1 LARGVPALAHVAQ
14 KIAETW
20 LHNLSMEPNLASV
33 VRDWHELYS
42 LVGTASARLLFVAA
56 SVGANVFST
65 SDQQPM
71 KAYLTPTVA
80 HFSSLLFIC
89 ILFLIPTQTWLSLS
103 MTLGGLGIIG
113 IAYSLRHWVRALFT
127 LRCRIDLADRVFY
140 VLVPGLGYLLVVVFT
155 VTLFEHQPLSAKLTA
170 AALIVLLLA
179 GIRNAWDMTVWI
191 ITRSQ
196 TRA

>member
-1 LARGVPALAHVAQ
+1 
-14 KIAETW
+14 
-20 LHNLSMEPNLASV
+20 MEPNLASV
-33 VRDWHELYS
+33 VRDWHDFYG
-42 LVGTASARLLFVAA
+42 LVGTAAATLVGLMFVAA
-56 SVGANVFST
+56 SVGANIFSAGQ
-65 SDQQPM
+65 QQPM

-80 HFSSLLFIC
+80 HFSGLLFIC

-103 MTLGGLGIIG
+103 MTVGGLGVTG
-113 IAYSLRHWVRALFT
+113 VAYSLRQWIRVFFT
-127 LRCRIDLADRVFY
+127 LRSRINLADRIFY
-140 VLVPGLGYLLVVVFT
+140 VFVPGLGYLLVVVSAI
-155 VTLFEHQPLSAKLTA
+155 TLFAHRSLSAELTA